1 MTTRTIDGNFHVV
14 DGMLVIPEGLEAVRQ
29 RAVQHLLFILG
40 ESFRSPDEGTPY
52 FLRILGTFQD
62 PALSAQAVAGELES
76 AIEQITGVRIVN
88 FNVNPANRGMQ
99 LDLRIST
106 IFGDMDVSV

>member
-1 MTTRTIDGNFHVV
+1 MTTRTVDGNFRVV

-29 RAVQHLLFILG
+29 LAVQHLLFILG

-52 FLRILGTFQD
+52 FARILGTFQD

-76 AIEQITGVRIVN
+76 AITEITGVRIVS
-88 FNVNPANRGMQ
+88 FTVNPDNRGMK
-99 LDLRIST
+99 LTLRISS
-106 IFGDMDVSV
+106 IFGDMEVSV

>member
-1 MTTRTIDGNFHVV
+1 M
-14 DGMLVIPEGLEAVRQ
+14 
-29 RAVQHLLFILG
+29 G

-76 AIEQITGVRIVN
+76 AIPEITGVQIVS
-88 FNVNPANRGMQ
+88 FTVNPANRGME
-99 LDLRIST
+99 LTLRISS

>member
-1 MTTRTIDGNFHVV
+1 MTTRTIDGNFLVV

-76 AIEQITGVRIVN
+76 AIEEITGVQIVSYT
-88 FNVNPANRGMQ
+88 VDPATRGMK
-99 LDLRIST
+99 LTLRIST
-106 IFGDMDVSV
+106 IFGDTEVSV

>member
-1 MTTRTIDGNFHVV
+1 MTTRTIDGNFLVV

-62 PALSAQAVAGELES
+62 PELSAQAVAGELES
-76 AIEQITGVRIVN
+76 AIEEIIGVPSIN
-88 FNVNPANRGMQ
+88 FTVNPDNRGMK
-99 LDLRIST
+99 LTLRIST
-106 IFGDMDVSV
+106 IFGDAEVSV